1 MMIKMVKQMQSIISK
16 EFWTDKIAENKCRV
30 DISRE
35 PDPKLIIRY
44 DSRRPTFGNVVD
56 SMVKLPDFL
65 FVSDHPQTNG
75 RLFII
80 ELSSGRQKSRNSL
93 KEQLSSG
100 IDQLKKRLE
109 ADGVDRFESNPII
122 RAIYCGKLHPAL
134 RRDMIKHPIEFTAFG
149 KKFGICI
156 IKNGDDLSKVK

>member
-1 MMIKMVKQMQSIISK
+1 MMIKIVEQMRSIISE
-16 EFWTDKIAENKCRV
+16 EFWADKIAENKCRV
-30 DISRE
+30 DISKE

-65 FVSDHPQTNG
+65 FVSDHPPTNG

-80 ELSSGRQKSRNSL
+80 ELTSGRQKSRDGLN
-93 KEQLSSG
+93 EQLSSG
-100 IDQLKKRLE
+100 IEQLKKKLE
-109 ADGVDRFESNPII
+109 ADGINRLESNPMI

-134 RRDMIKHPIEFTAFG
+134 RRDISKHPIKFTAFG
-149 KKFGICI
+149 KKFRICI
-156 IKNGDDLSKVK
+156 IKNGDDLSRVK